1 MTVAIN
7 TCEFAELRDFLET
20 HCGIALDANKTYLV
34 ESRLTQLLLE
44 LGFSTFSELNVQLRQ
59 AKVGGNKQ
67 LVDQIIDAM
76 TTNET
81 YWFRDG
87 APYDMLYNVLLPEF
101 EQQLAS
107 GKKQKIR
114 IWSAACSTGQ
124 EPYSIAILIHELARK
139 GKGRKLLENVEI
151 LATDISRTA
160 LTLAKSGRYNKISMA
175 RGIEDEYKLRYFDNS
190 DTISVLKPEIKN
202 MVTLKQFN
210 LQDSFKVWGQ
220 FDLILLRN
228 VAIYFSRD
236 FKRDLYTKVAGALY
250 PGGYFMLGSSE
261 FLMECQELYE
271 RQSYERCSYY
281 RVKPR

>member
-7 TCEFAELRDFLET
+7 TNEFSELRDFLET
-20 HCGIALDANKTYLV
+20 QCGIALDESKTYLV

-44 LGFSTFSELNVQLRQ
+44 LGYATFSELNVQLRQ
-59 AKVGGNKQ
+59 ARHGGNKA
-67 LVDQIIDAM
+67 LVDQIVDAM

-87 APYDMLYNVLLPEF
+87 APYDTLMETILPEF

-107 GKKQKIR
+107 GQKKKIR
-114 IWSAACSTGQ
+114 IWSSACSTGQ

-139 GKGRKLLENVEI
+139 GKGRRLLENVEI
-151 LATDISRTA
+151 LATDISRQA
-160 LTLAKSGRYNKISMA
+160 LMLAKSGRYNRISMA
-175 RGIEDEYKLRYFDNS
+175 RGIEDEFKQRYFENT
-190 DTISVLKPEIKN
+190 DTISTLKPDIKN

-210 LQDSFKVWGQ
+210 LQDPFTTWGN
-220 FDLILLRN
+220 FDLILMRN

-236 FKRDLYTKVAGALY
+236 FKKSLYTKVAQTLN

-261 FLMECQELYE
+261 FLMDCQELYE
-271 RQSYERCSYY
+271 RQTAGRCSYY
-281 RVKPR
+281 RVKK